1 MRDKTR
7 VHFKLPLSR
16 RERARGEGKRRA
28 STLLFSALA
37 ILAMCFAPAQAAPKI
52 EHWTL
57 DNGVRVY
64 FVETH
69 ELPLV
74 QLRTV
79 FDAGSARDPEGR
91 KGLASLTAGM
101 LNEGA
106 GGLNADAIANRL
118 EDVGAEFG
126 AGAERDMATMDL
138 RSLTNARL
146 LAPALDIYA
155 TLLTAQDFPVDSLE
169 RERSRVLVGLQHDE
183 QSPGSI
189 IDKVFMR
196 ELYGAHPYAHS
207 PAGEAATVK
216 AITRDDVVDFYR
228 RRYVGANALLVIVGD
243 VTAAEAR
250 RIARQTAGRLPRGE
264 AAPALPAVA
273 VAADARIADIPFPA
287 TQSHI
292 RLGHA
297 AIDRLDPDYF
307 PLYVGNYILGGGGLV
322 SRLAEEV
329 RERKGYA
336 YSVYSYFYPM
346 RATGPFLMGLQTKN
360 ENREPAL
367 KLVREVLEK
376 FVAAGPTA
384 AELDA
389 AKKHLSGSFPL
400 RIDSNRKI
408 ADNLAAIAFYRLPLT
423 YLDDY
428 IGRIEA
434 VTAEQVRDAFRR
446 RVFPQQMLTVV
457 VGGGR

>member
-1 MRDKTR
+1 MSAESR
-7 VHFKLPLSR
+7 VHVRHPLLVVT
-16 RERARGEGKRRA
+16 A
-28 STLLFSALA
+28 LLLA
-37 ILAMCFAPAQAAPKI
+37 TWFATAHATPKI

-57 DNGVRVY
+57 ANGVRVY

-74 QLRTV
+74 QLRAV
-79 FDAGSARDPEGR
+79 FDAGSARDPQER
-91 KGLASLTAGM
+91 AGLAALTAAM

-106 GGLNADAIANRL
+106 GGLGADAIANRL

-138 RSLTNARL
+138 RSLTNTKL

-155 TLLTAQDFPVDSLE
+155 TLLTAQDFPAASLE
-169 RERSRVLVGLQHDE
+169 RERARVLVGLQHDE

-189 IDKVFMR
+189 IDKTFMR
-196 ELYGAHPYAHS
+196 ELYGPHPYAHS
-207 PAGEAATVK
+207 PAGESGSVK
-216 AITRDDVVDFYR
+216 AIARDDIAGFYR
-228 RRYVGANALLVIVGD
+228 RHYVGANALFVIVGD
-243 VTAAEAR
+243 VTPVEAQ
-250 RIARQTAGRLPRGE
+250 RIAQQTVGRLPQGE
-264 AAPALPAVA
+264 AAPALAPV
-273 VAADARIADIPFPA
+273 VAAAGARTLDVPFPA

-292 RLGHA
+292 RIGQP

-367 KLVREVLEK
+367 KLVREMLEK
-376 FVAAGPTA
+376 FVADGPTA
-384 AELDA
+384 GELDA
-389 AKKHLSGSFPL
+389 AKKHLTGSFPL
-400 RIDSNRKI
+400 RLDSNRKI
-408 ADNLAAIAFYRLPLT
+408 ADNLAAIAFYRLPLS
-423 YLDDY
+423 YLDEY

-446 RVFPQQMLTVV
+446 RIRPQAMLTVV